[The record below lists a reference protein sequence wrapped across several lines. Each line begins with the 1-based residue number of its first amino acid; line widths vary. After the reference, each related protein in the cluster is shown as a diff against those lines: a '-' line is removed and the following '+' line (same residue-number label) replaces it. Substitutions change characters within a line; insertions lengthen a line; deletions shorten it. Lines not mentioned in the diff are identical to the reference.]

1 MTTEQNKALDRR
13 IFEAVSNKNLDALD
27 ELMAPDM
34 VDHELPPGLPA
45 GRDGTKAFLG
55 MFISAFPDIKVT
67 IEDQIAEGDKVV
79 TRWTATGTHT
89 GELMGIP
96 ATGKQVTMKGID
108 ITRFS
113 GGKNVEDWGQF
124 DQMGLMQQL
133 GVIPAPGEGG
143 E

>member
-1 MTTEQNKALDRR
+1 MSEQNKAFDRR
-13 IFEAVSNKNLDALD
+13 IFEAVSNKNLDALN
-27 ELMAPDM
+27 ELLADDM
-34 VDHELPPGLPA
+34 VDHELPPGLPP

-55 MFISAFPDIKVT
+55 MFTSAFPDIEVT

-96 ATGKQVTMKGID
+96 ATGKQVKMAGID

-113 GGKNVEDWGQF
+113 NGKNVEHWGQF

-133 GVIPAPGEGG
+133 GVIPTPGES
-143 E
+143 

>member
-1 MTTEQNKALDRR
+1 MSEENKALDRR
-13 IFEAVSNKNLDALD
+13 IFEAVSNKNLAALD

-34 VDHELPPGLPA
+34 VDHELPPGLPP

-96 ATGKQVTMKGID
+96 ATGKQVTMMGID

-113 GGKNVEDWGQF
+113 GGKNVEHWGQF
-124 DQMGLMQQL
+124 DQMGMMQQL
-133 GVIPAPGEGG
+133 GVVPPPGE
-143 E
+143 